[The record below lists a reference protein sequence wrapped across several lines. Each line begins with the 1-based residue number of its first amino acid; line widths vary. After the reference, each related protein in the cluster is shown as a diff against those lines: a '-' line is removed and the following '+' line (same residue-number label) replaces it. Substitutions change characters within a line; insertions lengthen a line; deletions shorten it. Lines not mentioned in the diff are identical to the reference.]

1 MSIDWSTWRQ
11 EFPGLEMRTYMNT
24 VSLGQLSRRSRTA
37 VSKYLDLWT
46 EMGASA
52 WYAHWLD
59 EVSATRK
66 EFARLIGAS
75 EDEVAILPNVSSALA
90 AISSSIDFS
99 NRPRV
104 VCCELDFPT
113 LNYHWLA
120 KKELDTVMLKAQDSV
135 HVSLEAFDDVV
146 DAKTALIASSR
157 VYFTTGYIQD
167 VKALADIAHR
177 NGALLLVD
185 DYQGTGQVP
194 IDVKEA
200 EVDVLITGGL
210 KWLIG
215 GPGIAYMYVRGDL
228 IADFKPAVT
237 GWFSHARQFD
247 FDPHHLE
254 YIHDAR
260 RFEAGTPSVAAVY
273 AGKAGLEIINEIG
286 SENLRRRTAALT
298 QDLVVRLKERGF
310 RLRIPSD
317 PDRQSGITVVE
328 ADDPMRVTRALAE
341 RGIIVDKRPGAVR
354 ISPYF
359 YNSEDE
365 NQIVVEALEEVMGER
380 SRSA

>member
-1 MSIDWSTWRQ
+1 MNIDWAAWRR
-11 EFPGLEMRTYMNT
+11 EFPGLENRTYLNT
-24 VSLGQLSRRSRTA
+24 VSLGQLSRRSRAGVNTF
-37 VSKYLDLWT
+37 LDLWT
-46 EMGASA
+46 ELGASA

-59 EVSATRK
+59 EVAETRK

-75 EDEVAILPNVSSALA
+75 ENEIAILPNVSSALA
-90 AISSSIDFS
+90 AISSSLDFEQ
-99 NRPRV
+99 RPKV

-113 LNYHWLA
+113 LTHHFLA
-120 KKELDTVMLKAQDSV
+120 RPDVETVILEAADPV
-135 HVSLEAFDDVV
+135 HVAIEAFESAV
-146 DAKTALIASSR
+146 DSRTAAIATCR

-167 VKALADIAHR
+167 VKALAEIAHR

-215 GPGIAYMYVRGDL
+215 GPGIAYMYVSSDRIPDL
-228 IADFKPAVT
+228 EPNIT

-247 FDPHHLE
+247 FDPFQLE
-254 YIHDAR
+254 YRADAR

-273 AGKAGLEIINEIG
+273 AARAGLQIINEIG
-286 SENLRRRTAALT
+286 SGNVRKRTAALNR
-298 QDLVVRLKERGF
+298 DLISRLKARGF
-310 RLRIPSD
+310 HLRIPED
-317 PDRQSGITVVE
+317 PERQAGITIVE
-328 ADDPMRVTRALAE
+328 SDDPMGITRSLAE
-341 RGIIVDKRPGAVR
+341 RNIVVDKRPGAVR

-359 YNSEDE
+359 YNVEEE
-365 NQIVVEALEEVMGER
+365 NEIIVEALAEIVGER
-380 SRSA
+380 